1 MAFTENHTLLPG
13 MSPLRPQDSKLWLP
27 TSDSRPPPTFHSQE
41 KESQGDRPELYSQL
55 QDTGYRTSE
64 GMRNQW
70 GEYLRVI
77 LAQPSGWNPLTPVL
91 WLKPCKLRFGFLGFF
106 GCAAQLVGF

>member
-1 MAFTENHTLLPG
+1 MAFTEDHTLLPG
-13 MSPLRPQDSKLWLP
+13 MSPLRPQDSKLRLP
-27 TSDSRPPPTFHSQE
+27 TSDSGPPSTFNSQE

-55 QDTGYRTSE
+55 QDTGYRTSG

-91 WLKPCKLRFGFLGFF
+91 WLKPCTTLLRFFFF
-106 GCAAQLVGF
+106 GHAAQLVGF